1 MKTIHITSQDE
12 LPQVAGAI
20 IGSLGRRTVV
30 AFRGEMGAGK
40 SVLTRAA
47 ARAMARAKPRSS
59 VKSPQNSGPP
69 TP

>member
-40 SVLTRAA
+40 TWGLCGGWKKRAL
-47 ARAMARAKPRSS
+47 RWSS
-59 VKSPQNSGPP
+59 MNPL
-69 TP
+69 

>member
-30 AFRGEMGAGK
+30 AFRG
-40 SVLTRAA
+40 
-47 ARAMARAKPRSS
+47 